1 MAAIENKIIC
11 PNCGR
16 TLPNSDMI
24 EDAIKGEGADKRS
37 TNCVCGER
45 ITYWNMKAQLR
56 EHQTMGWKFRNW
68 FRSLTNPKQVQ

>member
-1 MAAIENKIIC
+1 MENKIVC

-16 TLPNSDMI
+16 TLPNSAMI
-24 EDAIKGEGADKRS
+24 EEAAKGEGSVKQS

-56 EHQTMGWKFRNW
+56 EHETMGWKFRNW
-68 FRSLTNPKQVQ
+68 LRGLTHRQGVQ